1 MATVRITKELT
12 EDILRNAKNKFGAAI
27 RKAEESKPED
37 KWGDY
42 IYDKLFGEYYH
53 TMKELPQSFFNYHQ
67 HITITSVGGIHVNAQ
82 FSLSELKPFPKE
94 LPADVSRDVAERQW
108 NAQYCLG
115 NDLMWGELYAEV
127 MRWHDKLLRLK
138 DQQRLFSEGV
148 GTVLSNFS
156 TLAPALKEWPPLWEL
171 VPEKVKEK
179 HKEIT
184 VKEKKDKPSVDQ
196 NTLGRLTGAMTA
208 VKLGGL

>member
-12 EDILRNAKNKFGAAI
+12 DDILRNAKNKFSDAI
-27 RKAEESKPED
+27 RKAEEAKPED

-53 TMKELPQSFFNYHQ
+53 TMKELPQSFFNYHP
-67 HITITSVGGIHVNAQ
+67 HITITSVGGIGISRK
-82 FSLSELKPFPKE
+82 FTLSEAKPFPMA
-94 LPADVSRDVAERQW
+94 LPAVIGERIATRDW
-108 NAQYCLG
+108 NAQYRLG
-115 NDLMWGELYAEV
+115 DDLMWGELYAEV
-127 MRWHDKLLRLK
+127 MRWHDKVLRLK

-148 GTVLSNFS
+148 STVLRNFS

-171 VPEKVKEK
+171 VPESVKER

-184 VKEKKDKPSVDQ
+184 VKEKKEKPSVDQ

>member
-12 EDILRNAKNKFGAAI
+12 EDILHNAKNKFGDAI
-27 RKAEESKPED
+27 RKAGEAKPED

-53 TMKELPQSFFNYHQ
+53 TMKQLPQSFFNYHQ
-67 HITITSVGGIHVNAQ
+67 HITIASVGGIHINAQ
-82 FSLSELKPFPKE
+82 FALSEPKPFPMA
-94 LPADVSRDVAERQW
+94 LPADMGRDVAQREW
-108 NAQYCLG
+108 NGQYRLG

-138 DQQRLFSEGV
+138 DQQRLFCEGV
-148 GTVLSNFS
+148 STVLSNFS

-171 VPEKVKEK
+171 VPEPVKAR

-184 VKEKKDKPSVDQ
+184 VKEKKEKPSVDK